1 MRALIIVASLVI
13 LTPAVLGLAGCDQNA
28 APNPAA
34 LAAAAAA
41 AANAV
46 PAVPANVPAVRGEIS
61 IEGTTTLPPKLE
73 LRMRLLDMSD
83 PSVAP
88 PVVAERTEPAPASL
102 PYSYALPYQPATI
115 IDGRKYVIEAGLL
128 AGGAV
133 LYGTPAP
140 VAVLTMGANKQAK
153 LVLSRGSVSAADT
166 APADLLKQEFDAL
179 EAAIGGMERLTGER
193 INDKTT
199 IGWDGFAE
207 GNDVRFARENVDY
220 GDAGSATLRYGYRAG
235 APWVVAR
242 EQQGVMS
249 ILGWNAAGDVILN
262 RHAEGQQLD
271 EAGIADLRAQ
281 AERLYA
287 IVKARAEAE

>member
-1 MRALIIVASLVI
+1 MRALMIVASLVVM
-13 LTPAVLGLAGCDQNA
+13 TPALLSLVGCDQKA
-28 APNPAA
+28 APDPAA
-34 LAAAAAA
+34 VAAAAAA

-46 PAVPANVPAVRGEIS
+46 PAVPANVPAIRGEIA
-61 IEGTTTLPPKLE
+61 IDGLTTLPPKLE

-102 PYSYALPYQPATI
+102 PYGYALPYQTDTI
-115 IDGRKYVIEAGLL
+115 VDARSYVVEASLL

-133 LYGTPAP
+133 LYGTPMP
-140 VAVLTMGANKQAK
+140 VAVLTQGANKQAK
-153 LVLSRGSVSAADT
+153 LVLTRGSVSAADT
-166 APADLLKQEFDAL
+166 APADLIKQEFDAL

-207 GNDVRFARENVDY
+207 DGDVRFARENVDY
-220 GDAGSATLRYGYRAG
+220 GDAGTATLRYGYKAG
-235 APWVVAR
+235 TPWVVAR
-242 EQQGVMS
+242 EQKGVLS
-249 ILGWNAAGDVILN
+249 LLGWNAAGEVVLN
-262 RHAEGQQLD
+262 RYAEGERLD
-271 EAGIADLRAQ
+271 EAAVLDLRTQ

-287 IVKARAEAE
+287 IVKTSADAK